1 MSVNPDEILLTILS
15 YDDILSTITKDEET
29 IKSFKKYFELELIFN
44 KNIKKLF
51 PDIDNIRLNQII
63 KDLIEIYNLIKLMYP
78 TLIKSSNKE
87 EFDEKIENISIF
99 IKNTLNNRY
108 DNKNIKLFIENFLS
122 LFYKITFKPQ
132 NELIIEE
139 VSQNFNKEIFLK
151 IINEEL
157 TSFIKY
163 YEENRNDFLTYQNI
177 QKYKRSL
184 IEQYSKERID
194 NFVLKIK
201 KLDFLIKLS
210 NKLEITID
218 DLLIIILE
226 LMNFMEYF
234 RGFRT
239 DLKDINYLI
248 IFFKEKYQIF
258 TQEEIKNIITKLLDI
273 YKELKLKGGSINHK
287 LIKDIKEFLNKY
299 KNRNNHK
306 LKQILKILKQS

>member
-287 LIKDIKEFLNKY
+287 LIKDIEEFLNKY